1 MTTLSSAYLHKH
13 LSRLQRSVPM
23 ALLNRF
29 IEIDVMTQAASLS
42 FYALL
47 SLAPLLVLLLWLT
60 ASLYPPAQ
68 EALVQQVAQ
77 LAGGS
82 AAEVAQTIIRNA
94 TDQPALARSLAC
106 GARCCCSSAPRRCS
120 RSCKTR

>member
-1 MTTLSSAYLHKH
+1 MTTFSTEHLQKH
-13 LSRLQRSVPM
+13 LTRVQRSLPM
-23 ALLNRF
+23 ALFNRF
-29 IEIDVMTQAASLS
+29 LEIDVMTQAASLS

-68 EALVQQVAQ
+68 EALVQQIAQ

-82 AAEVAQTIIRNA
+82 AAEVADTVIRNA
-94 TDQPALARSLAC
+94 TDQPGVGSLA
-106 GARCCCSSAPRRCS
+106 GLWSTLLLFILSLIHI
-120 RSCKTR
+120 